1 MSSDKTDFVLHI
13 GANKTGSSAI
23 QNFMRLNVQKFSD
36 LGYDIPDRKL
46 SKATGVT
53 GEHVFA
59 LEDMFRRNDKSG
71 LLKKFGELKDWAG
84 DKTVLMSAE
93 NLSNLGRSDYF
104 DEIGKKYTLKV
115 VLYIRRQDELL
126 TSSWQQWFSK
136 VEQDFQ
142 AWLVLALQRIGHWE
156 RIVKAWEE
164 ICGKDNMRVRI
175 FDRTE
180 FLDGDIMTDF
190 LDCLDLADKRDDF
203 SYETG
208 KQINPSYTDVITPLV
223 SGNRA
228 IFQDANDSEFYKM
241 VGDLT
246 QEYYS
251 KGKKVSLMS
260 RAQRET
266 VVQFFHVQN
275 ERIRREYFPDR
286 TRLFKVVDH
295 SKYDYFSKDEMHEQ
309 QLRFLTHVVHG
320 LYQKINQPN

>member
-1 MSSDKTDFVLHI
+1 MSSDKPDFVLHI

-23 QNFMRLNVQKFSD
+23 QNFMRLNVEKFSD
-36 LGYDIPDRKL
+36 LGYYIPDRKL

-71 LLKKFGELKDWAG
+71 LLDKFGELKEWAG
-84 DKTVLMSAE
+84 DRTTLISAE
-93 NLSNLGRSDYF
+93 NLSNLGRSNFF
-104 DEIGKKYTLKV
+104 DEIGKKYSLKV
-115 VLYIRRQDELL
+115 ILYIRRQDELL

-164 ICGKDNMRVRI
+164 ICGKGNMRVRI
-175 FDRTE
+175 FDRSE
-180 FLDGDIMTDF
+180 FIDGDIMADF
-190 LDCLDLADKRDDF
+190 LDCLNLSDQRADF
-203 SYETG
+203 SFEVG

-228 IFQDANDSEFYKM
+228 IFQDANDSEFYKI
-241 VGDLT
+241 VADLT
-246 QEYYS
+246 QDSYS

-266 VVQFFHVQN
+266 VVKFYQGQN
-275 ERIRREYFPDR
+275 ERIRREYFPGR
-286 TRLFKVVDH
+286 QRLFKAIDH
-295 SKYDYFSKDEMHEQ
+295 SKYDYLSKDEMHEH
-309 QLRFLTHVVHG
+309 QLRFLTHMIYG
-320 LYQKINQPN
+320 LYKKVGKTD